1 LAAAAAEAKPSITM
15 FGNEGGVSCS
25 NAWKPQFQQASESYI
40 RGLWSGMNLIA
51 ASTEWHT
58 QARTIT
64 LEDVKSSCAKDPHGL
79 LGNVAERVYYRLLR
93 LRHFAAAPTGSVR
106 SNGASA
112 SRTLTP

>member
-1 LAAAAAEAKPSITM
+1 MMPLIFLAAAVAEVKPSITM

-51 ASTEWHT
+51 ASTERHA

-64 LEDVKSSCAKDPHGL
+64 LDDVKSSCAKDPHGL
-79 LGNVAERVYYRLLR
+79 LGNVAARVYYRAR
-93 LRHFAAAPTGSVR
+93 KQG
-106 SNGASA
+106 G
-112 SRTLTP
+112 